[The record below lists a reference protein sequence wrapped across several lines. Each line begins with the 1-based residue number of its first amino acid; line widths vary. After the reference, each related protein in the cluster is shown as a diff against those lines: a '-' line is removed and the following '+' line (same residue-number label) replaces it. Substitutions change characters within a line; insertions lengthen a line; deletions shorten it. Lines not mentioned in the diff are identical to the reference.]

1 MLERARRALTEPE
14 GVHKRSIQPPQT
26 PASTVARPY
35 VRPKPRAR
43 SCVRAAPADLLV
55 PVGDPPNP
63 VKVFC
68 PVAVESAVLDGPDPL
83 VVDAIVLIVEV
94 FTRMGF
100 WAPQGLEVRQE
111 LWQAESPCGQAL
123 TQSVAACVHS

>member
-1 MLERARRALTEPE
+1 M
-14 GVHKRSIQPPQT
+14 KPPQT
-26 PASTVARPY
+26 PASAVARPY
-35 VRPKPRAR
+35 ERPKPRAR

-55 PVGDPPNP
+55 PVGDPPKP
-63 VKVFC
+63 VNVFC

-100 WAPQGLEVRQE
+100 WAPQGLAVRQA
-111 LWQAESPCGQAL
+111 LWQEESPCGQAL
-123 TQSVAACVHS
+123 TQSVAA

>member
-1 MLERARRALTEPE
+1 M
-14 GVHKRSIQPPQT
+14 KPPQT

-43 SCVRAAPADLLV
+43 SFVPTAAADLLD

-63 VKVFC
+63 VNVFC

-83 VVDAIVLIVEV
+83 VVDAIVLIEEV
-94 FTRMGF
+94 FTRTGF
-100 WAPQGLEVRQE
+100 WAPHGLAVRHA
-111 LWQAESPCGQAL
+111 LWQAESPCAQAL
-123 TQSVAACVHS
+123 TQFVAAWVHS